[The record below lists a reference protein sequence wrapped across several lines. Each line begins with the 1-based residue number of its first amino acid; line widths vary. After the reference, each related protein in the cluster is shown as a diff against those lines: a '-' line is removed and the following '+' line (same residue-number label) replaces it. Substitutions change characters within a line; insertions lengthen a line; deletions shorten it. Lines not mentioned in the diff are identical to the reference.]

1 MYQITMILCVLIY
14 LLFTGYLGYLGYR
27 KTKTAT
33 DYLLAGRE
41 AHPYFMAMSYGSTFI
56 STSAIVGFGGAAG
69 LYGLSLLW
77 LAFLNIFV
85 GIFIAFAFFGH
96 RTRAMGYNLDSHTF
110 PELLGKRYKSRFI
123 EVFSGLII
131 FIFMPIYIAAVSI
144 GLVQILIVNF
154 NISFEVALFLFSAI
168 VAVYVIM
175 GGMKG
180 IMFTDALQGTIML
193 VGMVF
198 LFIFTYVR
206 LGGIVSAHDALSKL
220 NPLAVEL
227 LGSRGHLGFTSMPA
241 LGSNLWWTVVS
252 TIVLGVGIGVLSQ
265 PQLAVRFMTVK
276 STKELNRATLI
287 GGIFIFFMT
296 GTALLVGALSN
307 VYFHQSQGQISFLA
321 AGKNVDSIIPLFI
334 QKTMPPWFGI
344 LFLVAL
350 FSAAMST
357 LSGQYHTMGTALSR
371 DIVETILRRKT
382 SMKLSR
388 LGTSIGI
395 IIATLIAWALPR
407 FYESGTAIIARGT
420 ALFFGLCASSFL
432 PMYVG
437 GLYSRKITKAGA
449 IAGMLSGFFI
459 SIFWFLF
466 VHESESKVIGLVMA
480 LTGKTA
486 LWDHPWNVVD
496 PLIVALPISALVTI
510 IVSLFTKKCDEEHL
524 NFCFNQVVKKR

>member
-77 LAFLNIFV
+77 LTFLNIFV

-110 PELLGKRYKSRFI
+110 PELMGKRYKSRFI

-144 GLVQILIVNF
+144 GLVQLLIVNF

-180 IMFTDALQGTIML
+180 IMYTDALQGTIML

-296 GTALLVGALSN
+296 GTAFLVGALSN

-344 LFLVAL
+344 LF
-350 FSAAMST
+350 AAAF
-357 LSGQYHTMGTALSR
+357 GRH
-371 DIVETILRRKT
+371 VNPEW
-382 SMKLSR
+382 
-388 LGTSIGI
+388 SI
-395 IIATLIAWALPR
+395 
-407 FYESGTAIIARGT
+407 
-420 ALFFGLCASSFL
+420 SSHGYCL
-432 PMYVG
+432 EPGY
-437 GLYSRKITKAGA
+437 
-449 IAGMLSGFFI
+449 
-459 SIFWFLF
+459 
-466 VHESESKVIGLVMA
+466 
-480 LTGKTA
+480 
-486 LWDHPWNVVD
+486 
-496 PLIVALPISALVTI
+496 
-510 IVSLFTKKCDEEHL
+510 C
-524 NFCFNQVVKKR
+524 

>member
-1 MYQITMILCVLIY
+1 MCSNLSSFYRIPGISWLSQNQNCNR
-14 LLFTGYLGYLGYR
+14 LFTRWSRSSSLLYGYVLWI
-27 KTKTAT
+27 
-33 DYLLAGRE
+33 
-41 AHPYFMAMSYGSTFI
+41 YFHQYFCNCRI
-56 STSAIVGFGGAAG
+56 WWAAG

-227 LGSRGHLGFTSMPA
+227 LGSRGHLGFTSLPA

-252 TIVLGVGIGVLSQ
+252 TIGLGVGIGVLSQ

-296 GTALLVGALSN
+296 GTAFLVGALSN
-307 VYFHQSQGQISFLA
+307 VYFHQSQGQISFWLPV
-321 AGKNVDSIIPLFI
+321 KMSIQSFLFSF
-334 QKTMPPWFGI
+334 KKLCHPGLVF
-344 LFLVAL
+344 FLVAL

-357 LSGQYHTMGTALSR
+357 LSGQYQAMGTALSR

-395 IIATLIAWALPR
+395 IIATLVAWALPR

-437 GLYSRKITKAGA
+437 GLYSRKITKAE
-449 IAGMLSGFFI
+449 L
-459 SIFWFLF
+459 
-466 VHESESKVIGLVMA
+466 
-480 LTGKTA
+480 
-486 LWDHPWNVVD
+486 
-496 PLIVALPISALVTI
+496 
-510 IVSLFTKKCDEEHL
+510 
-524 NFCFNQVVKKR
+524 